1 MYNQEYACI
10 YDLLHD
16 DKAYAKEVDFI
27 YRMYFK
33 YTDLELKDILDVG
46 CGTGN
51 HLKFMSEKSDEI
63 RILGIDPSP
72 AMIYVARQKEIN
84 NTEFIVGELS
94 KMNLIKCYELGISL
108 FNVVNHINKLKDLK
122 SFFRSI
128 YYRVEYGGIY
138 IFDCLNG
145 VAATIDAPRDR
156 EFVKEIG
163 DEKFTISS
171 KCENNLFNSQF
182 TMQNKMQLGDEVVE
196 YSLEQTL
203 WQPKVI
209 IDLLEDIGFEIC
221 KICKAFDETKEA
233 TKEDY
238 KISFVVK
245 KPNIIS

>member
-1 MYNQEYACI
+1 
-10 YDLLHD
+10 
-16 DKAYAKEVDFI
+16 
-27 YRMYFK
+27 
-33 YTDLELKDILDVG
+33 
-46 CGTGN
+46 
-51 HLKFMSEKSDEI
+51 MSEKSDEI
-63 RILGIDPSP
+63 KILGIDPSP
-72 AMIYVARQKEIN
+72 AMVHVARQKEIN
-84 NTEFIVGELS
+84 NTEFVVGELS

-156 EFVKEIG
+156 ELSKQVEG
-163 DEKFTISS
+163 ETLLISS
-171 KCENNLFNSQF
+171 KCENDLFNSKF
-182 TMQNKMQLGDEVVE
+182 VMQNKMKFGNETVE

-233 TKEDY
+233 TIEDY